1 MLLGKTKQGVVH
13 KLCLQDE
20 VGRWSKNV
28 HFLSNFFV
36 IENVNVRGVG
46 GQKNQNL
53 VIVVCERPPTA
64 IEPNLVNPPYYY
76 TSPPPYVKKTAQST

>member
-28 HFLSNFFV
+28 HFLSKFFV
-36 IENVNVRGVG
+36 IENVNARGVG
-46 GQKNQNL
+46 GQK
-53 VIVVCERPPTA
+53 
-64 IEPNLVNPPYYY
+64 
-76 TSPPPYVKKTAQST
+76 KTKILSS